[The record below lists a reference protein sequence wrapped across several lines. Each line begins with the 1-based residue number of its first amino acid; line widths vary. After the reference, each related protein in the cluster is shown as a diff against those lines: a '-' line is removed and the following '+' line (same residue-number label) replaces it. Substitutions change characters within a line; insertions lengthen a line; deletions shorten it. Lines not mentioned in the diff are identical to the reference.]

1 MKKKLATLLLTGALL
16 LAPSATYANTQA
28 YSDVTNATQ
37 NEILKKISAANIMDD
52 YGDDFWPEESVTRGE
67 LADIINRAYKLYNVR
82 PAKQFHDVDEDD
94 HYADAIQALYRAGII
109 DGTADGNFNP
119 YDEVKRVHV
128 AKVLTNLLKLTP
140 QRTTKFK
147 DVPTSNANNGYV
159 GALVQKG
166 IIAGYPDGTFK
177 PNQAVTRMNMAT
189 FMYRALYGK
198 EKQIANQKVTSNT
211 AYAAT
216 KLKAANY
223 NLGTSTYYM
232 EFDKSGNSIYKFAT
246 MMQTFTK
253 EYAAVYM
260 DGTDWIISDIDLRGL
275 TEFIPQKRSAY
286 LSYDE
291 FVNDYLYYYS
301 NHGFVDP
308 PPTRFTL
315 TPYFNQTE
323 RINGQTYTGVLK
335 VVQNF
340 ESKSPNDGSAYDNR
354 IYYFKAGFGLIKMT
368 VDGTTAWSLRSYT
381 LR

>member
-223 NLGTSTYYM
+223 TTGSGDYSYYI
-232 EFDKSGNSIYKFAT
+232 EFDAKGNAKPKFQGI
-246 MMQTFTK
+246 MQTYSK
-253 EYAAVYM
+253 DLVHIYM
-260 DGTDWIISDIDLRGL
+260 KDSEWTAMHTDLRNL
-275 TEFIPQKRSAY
+275 TEFKPLVKTKIHDLPYIETYWAHSG
-286 LSYDE
+286 SY
-291 FVNDYLYYYS
+291 
-301 NHGFVDP
+301 
-308 PPTRFTL
+308 TT
-315 TPYFNQTE
+315 TPYFNQTVT
-323 RINGQTYTGVLK
+323 INGLKFTGVLEI
-335 VVQNF
+335 VQQMDVTYYDYY
-340 ESKSPNDGSAYDNR
+340 DGYEDAY
-354 IYYFKAGFGLIKMT
+354 YEAVFYFKEGYGLLAHTFDDEVVLAISGYK
-368 VDGTTAWSLRSYT
+368 LR
-381 LR
+381 